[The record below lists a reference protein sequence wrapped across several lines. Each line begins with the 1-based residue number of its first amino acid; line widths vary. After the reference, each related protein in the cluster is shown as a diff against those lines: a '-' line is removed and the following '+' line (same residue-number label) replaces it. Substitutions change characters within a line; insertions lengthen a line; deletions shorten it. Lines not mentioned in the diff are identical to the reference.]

1 MCKITIDA
9 RTSGVR
15 EGDIIEVGIV
25 AALLFVLS
33 LIALGT

>member
-25 AALLFVLS
+25 AALLFVLL

>member
-9 RTSGVR
+9 PTSGVR
-15 EGDIIEVGIV
+15 EGDIEGGIV

-33 LIALGT
+33 LIALET